1 MKIKIPRWV
10 SYYAT
15 LLTEES
21 IPEKFIVV
29 FIFCFLLCK
38 CDLKFHWS
46 LITVFTI
53 K

>member
-29 FIFCFLLCK
+29 FIFVSFFLQM
-38 CDLKFHWS
+38 
-46 LITVFTI
+46 
-53 K
+53 